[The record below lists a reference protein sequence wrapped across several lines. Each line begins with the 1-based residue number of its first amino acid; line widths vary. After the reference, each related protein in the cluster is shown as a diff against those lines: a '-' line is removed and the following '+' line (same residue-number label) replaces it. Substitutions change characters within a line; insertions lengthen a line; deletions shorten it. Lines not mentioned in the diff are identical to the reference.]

1 MVNSTTVSTLT
12 GVLLVIIVNISYDEL
27 LKTAI
32 LAAIGGVVSFG
43 ISKLLKRLTDN
54 RRRGERE

>member
-27 LKTAI
+27 MKTAI

-43 ISKLLKRLTDN
+43 ISKVLKRLTDN
-54 RRRGERE
+54 RRREERE

>member
-54 RRRGERE
+54 RRRAERE

>member
-27 LKTAI
+27 MKTAI
-32 LAAIGGVVSFG
+32 LAAIGGVVSFA

-54 RRRGERE
+54 RRREERE